1 MSTRILVAGEHV
13 IYTEALA
20 GLLNQIPGFRVAGVV
35 GSHRELVPA
44 IRKAAAVSLV
54 LGGVTPYVRETVHE
68 VRNHVP
74 HCGITLITE
83 QPGQV
88 ALVKVQ
94 ESEMVSVISR
104 GARLNQ
110 LIGTIRSM
118 QARQQDLRGSERP
131 ADGSCPADV
140 SCPAVDLLSQRER
153 DVLRSTATGASV
165 KEIAR
170 EFYLAPGTVR
180 NLTSSAIKKL
190 QARNRYDAARIAEE
204 LGGI

>member
-1 MSTRILVAGEHV
+1 M
-13 IYTEALA
+13 
-20 GLLNQIPGFRVAGVV
+20 
-35 GSHRELVPA
+35 
-44 IRKAAAVSLV
+44 
-54 LGGVTPYVRETVHE
+54 
-68 VRNHVP
+68 RNHVP

-131 ADGSCPADV
+131 EDASRPA
-140 SCPAVDLLSQRER
+140 AGLLSQRER

-204 LGGI
+204 LGSI

>member
-35 GSHRELVPA
+35 GSHREWSPRSA
-44 IRKAAAVSLV
+44 RRPCGSLV
-54 LGGVTPYVRETVHE
+54 LGGVTPYVLETVHE
-68 VRNHVP
+68 VRSHVP
-74 HCGITLITE
+74 HCGITLIAE

-118 QARQQDLRGSERP
+118 QARQQNLRGGERP
-131 ADGSCPADV
+131 ADGSRPVA
-140 SCPAVDLLSQRER
+140 DLLSQRER

-204 LGGI
+204 LGSI

>member
-110 LIGTIRSM
+110 LIGTIRGM
-118 QARQQDLRGSERP
+118 QARQQDLRASER
-131 ADGSCPADV
+131 PADV

>member
-1 MSTRILVAGEHV
+1 MTARILVAGDHV

-35 GSHRELVPA
+35 SSHRELVPA
-44 IRKAAAVSLV
+44 IRKASAGSLV
-54 LGGVTPYVRETVHE
+54 LGGVTPNVVETVHE

-131 ADGSCPADV
+131 KDASRPA
-140 SCPAVDLLSQRER
+140 AGLLSQRER

-204 LGGI
+204 LGSI